1 MRLTVHVFVVIDH
14 NHCARALFLCDAVFA
29 RMDFVRLFRRRF
41 ARFRRV
47 VCFLVGD
54 AERRV
59 VVDAGD
65 VPDSQRRIVGARE
78 QPSVD
83 DLHGGKQNIN
93 LNNPAILC
101 SCVAVLML
109 VILRT
114 SYQTFKW
121 AYTKKKKKSVLTQ
134 CRYRPTDLDYNNAI

>member
-1 MRLTVHVFVVIDH
+1 MGANNLPSSDLHLLDIACEVSHVFIDMRLTVHVFVVVDH
-14 NHCARALFLCDAVFA
+14 DHSARVLFLRDSVLA

-41 ARFRRV
+41 ARFRGV

-65 VPDSQRRIVGARE
+65 VPDTQCCIMGARE

-83 DLHGGKQNIN
+83 DLRGGIQN
-93 LNNPAILC
+93 
-101 SCVAVLML
+101 
-109 VILRT
+109 
-114 SYQTFKW
+114 TFW
-121 AYTKKKKKSVLTQ
+121 
-134 CRYRPTDLDYNNAI
+134 YNNIVQLGPTLQC

>member
-14 NHCARALFLCDAVFA
+14 NHCARVLFLSDTVFA

-78 QPSVD
+78 QPSID

-93 LNNPAILC
+93 LNNPTILC
-101 SCVAVLML
+101 SCVAVLG
-109 VILRT
+109 
-114 SYQTFKW
+114 
-121 AYTKKKKKSVLTQ
+121 
-134 CRYRPTDLDYNNAI
+134 NAGYLEDFLPHIQMGIHEEEEEISFNTM